1 MTGSNADG
9 EVFEVPPEAVKDI
22 LKKLGVRQKKRTY
35 KEVRALVKVV
45 KPKSV
50 RMDVE
55 HNLKSVGRRRYS
67 YRYSRI
73 QVHIPEDWARK
84 WILVIAIPIDDVYR
98 LVTKG
103 SA

>member
-1 MTGSNADG
+1 MSQSDGRG
-9 EVFEVPPEAVKDI
+9 EVFAASPEAVEDL

-35 KEVRALVKVV
+35 REVRALVKVV
-45 KPKSV
+45 KPRSV

-84 WILVIAIPIDDVYR
+84 WVLVIAIPIDDVYR